1 MLIHENILHFN
12 VPMDNMV
19 AVQVK
24 YC

>member
-24 YC
+24 HC